1 MSNDLI
7 NRASCKKLAV
17 RWAAEHRNGWLPTR
31 VSKQFLDDVNAK
43 VRLLIQQSINKHRSV
58 GKTIKDFF

>member
-7 NRASCKKLAV
+7 NRKACKDFAL
-17 RWAAEHRNGWLPTR
+17 RWGKEHRTGWTPER
-31 VSKQFLDDVNAK
+31 VSKQFLDDVNTK
-43 VRLLIQQSINKHRSV
+43 LRLLMQGAINSHRTV